1 MIYGRLLSAT
11 TSAAAALFSLVAV
24 AGSTVSFTD
33 DETALILAHGPWPVE
48 TAPDPSNRVSG
59 DPAAIAFGK
68 MLFHSND
75 LAIDRRRS
83 CAACHQIEK
92 GLGDGIPRGIG
103 IAAVDRNTMPLFNM
117 RLNRWYGWD
126 GKSDTLWGQSI
137 APILDK
143 RELGLTPAALKS
155 RITESPEL
163 NRGYGQ
169 VFGAAAA
176 THDPETV
183 LVNTAKALAA
193 FQEILV
199 SGKSSFDRF
208 RDALAADETE
218 GIAAYPA
225 SAKRGLQIFV
235 GRGRCDLCHF
245 GPNFTNGEFHD
256 IGLQPFLT
264 TGRVDMGRYGG
275 IKLLRASRYN
285 LLGPFNDDPDRRTAG
300 FTRHVRLTPKNLGEF
315 RVPSLRNVSET
326 APYMHDG
333 SKATLEAVVRHYS
346 EIPEEH
352 LRQDSEK
359 LLRPLK
365 LTDAEIADLVAFL
378 KTL

>member
-1 MIYGRLLSAT
+1 MMYGRLLSST

-48 TAPDPSNRVSG
+48 TAPDPSNRASG

-83 CAACHQIEK
+83 CVACHQIEK

-143 RELGLTPAALKS
+143 RELGLTAAALKS
-155 RITESPEL
+155 RITESLEL

-199 SGKSSFDRF
+199 SGKSAFDRF
-208 RDALAADETE
+208 RDALATDETE
-218 GIAAYPA
+218 GITTYPA
-225 SAKRGLQIFV
+225 SAKRGLRIFL

-285 LLGPFNDDPDRRTAG
+285 LLGLFNDDPDRRTAG

-346 EIPEEH
+346 KIPEEH
-352 LRQDSEK
+352 LRQDSK
-359 LLRPLK
+359 NLLRPLN
-365 LTDAEIADLVAFL
+365 LTDAEITDLVAFL